1 MKHLTHFRECEG
13 RFSRGEEIELST
25 RGHLRQTKGEG
36 RGKCHSGGEGCLCE
50 GPGLRGRGV

>member
-1 MKHLTHFRECEG
+1 MKHLTHFGECEG

-36 RGKCHSGGEGCLCE
+36 RGKCHSVGEAACAKAQG
-50 GPGLRGRGV
+50 